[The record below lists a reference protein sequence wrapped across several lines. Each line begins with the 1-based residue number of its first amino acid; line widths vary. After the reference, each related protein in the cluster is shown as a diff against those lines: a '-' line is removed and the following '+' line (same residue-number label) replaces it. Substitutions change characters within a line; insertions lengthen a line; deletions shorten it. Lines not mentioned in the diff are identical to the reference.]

1 MNWSLSD
8 LVKNFLIDSDR
19 RVFLSD
25 NREFS
30 SDSFV
35 YQRVQILVGRKLKHQ
50 KLKANMED
58 TGKNISIIS
67 KAKSYTTG
75 KRHVF
80 FVTARL
86 QCGVITPEIRY
97 HTYKNKIY
105 NCIIYK

>member
-35 YQRVQILVGRKLKHQ
+35 YQRVQLYVYPLG
-50 KLKANMED
+50 N
-58 TGKNISIIS
+58 
-67 KAKSYTTG
+67 
-75 KRHVF
+75 
-80 FVTARL
+80 
-86 QCGVITPEIRY
+86 
-97 HTYKNKIY
+97 
-105 NCIIYK
+105 